1 MAGRTLGYAL
11 RIDVDADPARVWSAL
26 TTDAKLARWLSSN
39 ARISAREGGSFR
51 GSVDRETEL
60 LAHIDVFAPARRLR
74 LIHLPSPA
82 LPAGETAIVDDLLLE
97 PRGAQT
103 LVRVLGSGFPQGV
116 QYEMPLRRHQ
126 AGWRLSLARLK
137 VYLEKNLDA
146 AGGGAGL
153 QHNADAAGSGARPG
167 ATDGVIDIWGA
178 YGAGDGAK

>member
-26 TTDAKLARWLSSN
+26 TTDAKLSRWLSSN
-39 ARISAREGGSFR
+39 ARVSAREGGSFR

-60 LAHIDVFAPARRLR
+60 LAHIDVFAPGKRLR

-82 LPAGETAIVDDLLLE
+82 LPAGDSAIIDDLLLE

-103 LVRVLGSGFPQGV
+103 LLRVLGSGFPQGAP
-116 QYEMPLRRHQ
+116 YEASLRRHQ

-137 VYLEKNLDA
+137 VYLEKHMDI
-146 AGGGAGL
+146 AGNGVNEPIAG
-153 QHNADAAGSGARPG
+153 N
-167 ATDGVIDIWGA
+167 GVNEAI
-178 YGAGDGAK
+178 AGDGVNKGAPGARKGAT